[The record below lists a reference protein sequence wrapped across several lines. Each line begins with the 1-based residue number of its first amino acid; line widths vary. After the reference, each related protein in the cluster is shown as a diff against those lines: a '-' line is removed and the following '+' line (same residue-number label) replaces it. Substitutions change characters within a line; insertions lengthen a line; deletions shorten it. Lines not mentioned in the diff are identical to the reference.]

1 MLNTKL
7 LVPSVG
13 FSIAGLDRAKY
24 GVYPFQSFLF
34 IVVIVE
40 SILLKTTF
48 SQISIY
54 SQSLVKILWR
64 SDKGKITFKA
74 IEKYRYGLW
83 KTISKHLNFIFVTI
97 FLTFSFFSYAR
108 ADHAP
113 DLLTVFIACVA
124 SVETGLPLL
133 SPPVLMPAKQARV
146 FLGFWSGLG
155 IQMLPLDRET
165 R

>member
-54 SQSLVKILWR
+54 SQSLVKLLWR

-74 IEKYRYGLW
+74 IEKYPYGL
-83 KTISKHLNFIFVTI
+83 
-97 FLTFSFFSYAR
+97 
-108 ADHAP
+108 
-113 DLLTVFIACVA
+113 
-124 SVETGLPLL
+124 
-133 SPPVLMPAKQARV
+133 
-146 FLGFWSGLG
+146 
-155 IQMLPLDRET
+155 
-165 R
+165 